1 MVFLFKVSPSTNCF
15 WVKYYITA
23 HSLSED
29 VISEKKKKKKNT
41 MKNDITKAACHVSV
55 NLEIYFVSLT
65 LFVSVGLVCKLLKP
79 KHLRGMD

>member
-29 VISEKKKKKKNT
+29 VISEKKEEKKYNEK
-41 MKNDITKAACHVSV
+41 
-55 NLEIYFVSLT
+55 
-65 LFVSVGLVCKLLKP
+65 
-79 KHLRGMD
+79 